1 MANQKKVFRKITRFL
16 AVFAACFLV
25 AGSIRWLRTGDF
37 TIGRGD
43 KLLLLA
49 LALVGSEFWVW
60 ARARKRRKLL
70 AKSNRQPETGV

>member
-1 MANQKKVFRKITRFL
+1 MKNPNKFFRKITQFM

-49 LALVGSEFWVW
+49 LALVGSEVW
-60 ARARKRRKLL
+60 IWMQARKRRKLL
-70 AKSNRQPETGV
+70 AKASQQPDTSV